1 MKQITAIIRPHRLD
15 KVEAALHEQPHLL
28 GFTILPSLG
37 HPRGHGNDHSFAG
50 DEWNPSSHQQ
60 ITLLVFCAVDHADG
74 IVNAI
79 AKAAHTGL
87 SGDGIIGVTE
97 LLDVVRIRTGERAN
111 AAL

>member
-15 KVEAALHEQPHLL
+15 AVEAALHEQPHLPGL
-28 GFTILPSLG
+28 TILPSLG
-37 HPRGHGNDHSFAG
+37 HPRGHGNDHHFAS
-50 DEWNPSSHQQ
+50 DEWNPDSHQQ
-60 ITLLVFCAVDHADG
+60 IVLLVFCVDEDAAG

-87 SGDGIIGVTE
+87 SGDGIVGVTE

>member
-15 KVEAALHEQPHLL
+15 EVEAALHEQPHLP

-37 HPRGHGNDHSFAG
+37 HPRGHGNDHRYAG
-50 DEWNPSSHQQ
+50 DEWNPDSHQQ
-60 ITLLVFCAVDHADG
+60 MVLLVFCADEDAAD

-111 AAL
+111 LAL